1 MPLTKTPVS
10 ILDRANA
17 RKDWTEAA
25 ALQST
30 IDRARHAE
38 ELGYRRFW
46 VAEHHG
52 VPGITG
58 SAPTILMAALA
69 AQTQHIRIGCGG
81 IMLPN
86 HQPLVVAEQIATL
99 EALFDG
105 RIDAGVGRSLGFTS
119 AVRKA
124 LRADK
129 EAAARFEDELAELL
143 DYLSGQAAITARP
156 VNSGRTPLFVL
167 ATGTGVDIAA
177 RAGLAVVFGG
187 PALFRSPPEGD
198 HPLDRYRRNFRPSRW
213 YDKPHIIISANIAVG
228 PSAAAARDLLLPE
241 AWALARSRT
250 RGEFAALQ
258 PVADLGLDGATERE
272 RSFVDQNLANAVFG
286 TADEVRNQLM
296 RLIDSVGADE
306 LLVTGGAHDVAA
318 QLDSDA
324 RLMELMGSD

>member
-1 MPLTKTPVS
+1 MPLTKIPLS

-17 RKDWTEAA
+17 RRDWTEAA

-30 IDRARHAE
+30 IERAQRAE
-38 ELGYRRFW
+38 QLGYRRFW

-69 AQTQHIRIGCGG
+69 AQTGHIRVGSGG

-99 EALFDG
+99 EALFGG
-105 RIDAGVGRSLGFTS
+105 RIDAGLGRSLGFTS
-119 AVRKA
+119 GVRKA

-129 EAAARFEDELAELL
+129 EAAARFEDDLDELL
-143 DYLSGQAAITARP
+143 DFLSGGAPITARP
-156 VNSGRTPLFVL
+156 ANSGQTPLFVL

-187 PALFRSPPEGD
+187 PALFRTPTEGE
-198 HPLDRYRRNFRPSRW
+198 HPLDRYRRIFRPSRW
-213 YDKPHIIISANIAVG
+213 YDEPHVIISANIAVG
-228 PSAAAARDLLLPE
+228 PDVATARDLLLPE
-241 AWALARSRT
+241 AWALALSRT

-258 PVADLGLDGATERE
+258 PVADLDPDGLTERE
-272 RSFVDQNLANAVFG
+272 RSLVEQNLANAMYG
-286 TADEVRNQLM
+286 TADDVRRDLTA
-296 RLIDSVGADE
+296 LIHSTGADE
-306 LLVTGGAHDVAA
+306 LLVTGGAYDVGA
-318 QLDSDA
+318 QVDSDA
-324 RLMELMGSD
+324 RLIDVMAE

>member
-1 MPLTKTPVS
+1 MPLTKIPVS

-17 RKDWTEAA
+17 RKGWTEAH

-30 IDRARHAE
+30 IARGQHAE
-38 ELGYRRFW
+38 NLGYRRFW

-69 AQTQHIRIGCGG
+69 AQTHHIRIGSGG

-99 EALFDG
+99 EALYG
-105 RIDAGVGRSLGFTS
+105 SRIDAGVGRSLGFTS
-119 AVRKA
+119 GVRKA
-124 LRADK
+124 LRADR
-129 EAAARFEDELAELL
+129 EAAARFEDDLRELL
-143 DYLSGQAAITARP
+143 AYLCGEAAITARP
-156 VNSGRTPLFVL
+156 GNGGRTPPFVL
-167 ATGTGVDIAA
+167 ATGAGVDIAA

-187 PALFRSPPEGD
+187 PALFRTPQRGG
-198 HPLDRYRRNFRPSRW
+198 HPLDRYRRNFQPSGW
-213 YDKPHIIISANIAVG
+213 YDEPYVIISANIAVG
-228 PSAAAARDLLLPE
+228 PSTAAARDLLLPE

-258 PVADLGLDGATERE
+258 PVADLDLEAASERE
-272 RSFVDQNLANAVFG
+272 RSLVDQNLGNAVYG
-286 TADEVRNQLM
+286 TADHVRRQLEG
-296 RLIDSVGADE
+296 LVDSAGADE
-306 LLVTGGAHDVAA
+306 LLVTGGAYDVEA

-324 RLMELMGSD
+324 QLASRD